1 MPKFAAI
8 NKKSSSSTNP
18 DRISAKNGQRTKSTI
33 MRLKM
38 YKSGK
43 AIRNKDGKV
52 VGGSLMMSD
61 KSGGQSAPKVAR
73 IAPDRRYF
81 GNTRTLAQSE
91 LDRFRE
97 EMTLKA
103 ADPYSVVLRRKK
115 IPMALL
121 QDSKTIVSTNLLE
134 METFDSVFGEK
145 KTRKRAKL
153 SETVTSGYEELLQD
167 AKRRSESYSSEA
179 HLDSNIQAEDESS
192 DARKDDIF
200 SKGQSKRIWGELYK
214 VLDCSDVILQ
224 VLDARDI
231 PGTRSRHIEKFL
243 KKNSP
248 HKHMVLVVNKCDLI
262 PSWATRKW
270 VQLLSEEYPTVA
282 FHGSITNAFGKGA
295 LINLLRQFGKL
306 HSDKRQISVGVIG
319 YPNTGKSSVINALM
333 GTKCCKAAPIPGETK
348 IWQYIALTKRIFLI
362 DCPGV
367 VYDIGDDEADT
378 VLKGV
383 VRAEKLK
390 CPSDFIETIL
400 DRVSKVYIKRQYSVD
415 DWSDTIDFLGKVA
428 AQNGKLLKGGEPDI
442 NSVSVSI
449 INDWQRGKLP
459 HFVAPP
465 NSSHDDEREVGD
477 DLQDVSA
484 DGQETADLND

>member
-367 VYDIGDDEADT
+367 VYDIGDDE
-378 VLKGV
+378 V
-383 VRAEKLK
+383 
-390 CPSDFIETIL
+390 STITNML
-400 DRVSKVYIKRQYSVD
+400 
-415 DWSDTIDFLGKVA
+415 
-428 AQNGKLLKGGEPDI
+428 
-442 NSVSVSI
+442 
-449 INDWQRGKLP
+449 
-459 HFVAPP
+459 
-465 NSSHDDEREVGD
+465 
-477 DLQDVSA
+477 
-484 DGQETADLND
+484 

>member
-1 MPKFAAI
+1 
-8 NKKSSSSTNP
+8 
-18 DRISAKNGQRTKSTI
+18 

-43 AIRNKDGKV
+43 PIRNKEGKV

-61 KSGGQSAPKVAR
+61 KSGGQTLPKVAR

-81 GNTRTLAQSE
+81 GNTRTLGQSE

-97 EMTLKA
+97 EMTVKA

-121 QDSKTIVSTNLLE
+121 QDSKSAASTNLLE

-153 SETVTSGYEELLQD
+153 TEAIAGGYEDLLLD
-167 AKRRSESYSSEA
+167 ATRRSESYSSEG
-179 HLDSNIQAEDESS
+179 HSDSNIQVGEDSE

-200 SKGQSKRIWGELYK
+200 SKGQSKRIWSELYK
-214 VLDCSDVILQ
+214 VLDCSDVVLQ
-224 VLDARDI
+224 VLDARNV
-231 PGTRSRHIEKFL
+231 PGTRSLHIEKFL

-248 HKHMVLVVNKCDLI
+248 HKHMVLVINKCDLI

-270 VQLLSEEYPTVA
+270 VKLLSEEYPTVA
-282 FHGSITNAFGKGA
+282 FHGSITNSFGKGA

-367 VYDIGDDEADT
+367 VYDVGDDEVIHFNEQNITHTYSIATLAYLLLLQTET

-390 CPSDFIETIL
+390 NPSDFIDSIL
-400 DRVSKVYIKRQYSVD
+400 QRVSEVYIKRQYGIQS
-415 DWSDTIDFLGKVA
+415 WSDTLDFLSKVA
-428 AQNGKLLKGGEPDI
+428 AQNGKLLRGAEPDI

-449 INDWQRGKLP
+449 INDWQRVMNHKLLIIF
-459 HFVAPP
+459 HSKCCFI
-465 NSSHDDEREVGD
+465 
-477 DLQDVSA
+477 L
-484 DGQETADLND
+484 TLM